1 MKPISSKKL
10 YETSW
15 VYRYPHSIID
25 RDRKIRMS
33 EYSPPLEDM
42 KFALKQV
49 VDVDSLSEFPD
60 FSEVG
65 LEALDSLLDEASRFF
80 NEVISPTNRTGDL
93 EGSSLNDDGTV
104 STPTGFQE
112 AYSQYVDAGWGAI
125 SFDPEYGGGGFPW
138 LVGIAV
144 TEMLT
149 AANMALSLNPMLTQG
164 SIHALTAHGD
174 EDQKLVWL
182 PKLITG
188 EWAGTMN
195 LTEPQAGSDVGA
207 LTTKAELQDDGSY
220 KIMGQKIYITW
231 GEHDLTENI
240 IHLVLARTPDAPP
253 GTKGISLFIVPK
265 FIVNED
271 GTLGEEN
278 DIKCLSIEHKLGIHA
293 SPTCVLQFGDNGG
306 ATGYIVGEENS
317 GMRYMFTMMNQARLA
332 VGLEGLAVADRAY
345 QQALDYALERMQGR
359 RADTPKGESVA
370 IIDHP
375 DVRRMLMTMKA
386 YIEAM
391 RCLIYLNAK
400 AIDIAHHHPNP
411 EERQRGNELTDLLT
425 PLSKS
430 WCTDLGNELT
440 SLGIQIH
447 GGMGFVEETGAAQHY
462 RDIRIAGI
470 YEGTNGI
477 QAIDLIGRK
486 LAMRKGDVIREL
498 LSEINETANELNEAN
513 LKQIGTPLEDAV
525 KSMQEATEWLIEKGG
540 ASSDDGLA
548 GATPYLRMFGTTV
561 GGWLLAKSAVQA
573 KKLIDAGDES
583 DFLNAKIETA
593 KFFSEQ
599 LLPQVSGLLPSAI
612 SGAHSLYAITPE
624 KLRR

>member
-1 MKPISSKKL
+1 
-10 YETSW
+10 
-15 VYRYPHSIID
+15 
-25 RDRKIRMS
+25 MS
-33 EYSPPLEDM
+33 EYTPPLEDM
-42 KFALKQV
+42 KFTLKEV
-49 VDVDSLSEFPD
+49 VDVQSLENLSPFAD
-60 FSEVG
+60 VG
-65 LEALDSLLDEASRFF
+65 LESLDDLLDEAGRFF
-80 NEVISPTNRTGDL
+80 SQVISPTNRVGDL
-93 EGSSLNDDGTV
+93 QGSSLNPDGSVT
-104 STPTGFQE
+104 TPEGFLE

-164 SIHALTAHGD
+164 SIHALSAHGD
-174 EDQKLVWL
+174 TDQKLKWL

-207 LTTKAELQDDGSY
+207 LTTKAELQEDGSY
-220 KIMGQKIYITW
+220 LITGQKIYITW
-231 GEHDLTENI
+231 GEHDLTDNI
-240 IHLVLARTPDAPP
+240 VHLVLARTPDAPI

-265 FIVNED
+265 YLVDDD
-271 GTLGEEN
+271 GNIGEAN
-278 DIKCLSIEHKLGIHA
+278 DVKCISLEHKLGIHA

-306 ATGYIVGEENS
+306 ARGYLVGDENS

-345 QQALDYALERMQGR
+345 QQAIEYALERQQGR
-359 RADTPKGESVA
+359 RPDTPKGESA
-370 IIDHP
+370 TIMEHP
-375 DVRRMLMTMKA
+375 DIRRMLMTMKA

-400 AIDIAHHHPNP
+400 AIDIAHNHPD
-411 EERQRGNELTDLLT
+411 ELERQRGEELTNLLT
-425 PLSKS
+425 PLSKG

-477 QAIDLIGRK
+477 QAIDLVGRK
-486 LAMRKGDVIREL
+486 LSMRNGEVVSEL
-498 LSEINETANELNEAN
+498 LGEIDSTVAELQENGLGEIGAPLQLANESLRTASHW
-513 LKQIGTPLEDAV
+513 LLENGGGSTDA
-525 KSMQEATEWLIEKGG
+525 
-540 ASSDDGLA
+540 GLA

-561 GGWLLAKSAVQA
+561 GGWLMAKAALSAKNLLAEDKDS
-573 KKLIDAGDES
+573 KE
-583 DFLNAKIETA
+583 FLEAKIETA
-593 KFFSEQ
+593 TFYAQ
-599 LLPQVSGLLPSAI
+599 QILPQVAGLLPSTTSGSDTLFAI
-612 SGAHSLYAITPE
+612 DSAV
-624 KLRR
+624 LRR

>member
-1 MKPISSKKL
+1 
-10 YETSW
+10 
-15 VYRYPHSIID
+15 
-25 RDRKIRMS
+25 MS
-33 EYSPPLEDM
+33 EYSPPLDDM
-42 KFALKQV
+42 KFTLKEV
-49 VDVDSLSEFPD
+49 VNVNSLSELPAFN
-60 FSEVG
+60 EVG

-93 EGSSLNDDGTV
+93 EGSLLNDDGSV
-104 STPTGFQE
+104 STPTGFRE
-112 AYSQYVDAGWGAI
+112 AYAQYVDAGWGAI

-164 SIHALTAHGD
+164 SIHALTAHGNQ
-174 EDQKLVWL
+174 EQKLAWL

-207 LTTKAELQDDGSY
+207 LTTKAELQDDGTY
-220 KIMGQKIYITW
+220 KITGQKIYITW

-240 IHLVLARTPDAPP
+240 VHLVLARTPDAPP

-265 FIVNED
+265 FIINDD
-271 GTLGEEN
+271 GSIGEEN

-359 RADTPKGESVA
+359 RADTPKGESVP

-391 RCLIYLNAK
+391 RCMIYLNAK
-400 AIDIAHHHPNP
+400 SIDIAHHHPD
-411 EERQRGNELTDLLT
+411 EDERTRGHELTDLLT

-477 QAIDLIGRK
+477 QAIDLVGRK
-486 LAMRKGDVIREL
+486 LSMRKGDVVREL
-498 LSEINETANELNEAN
+498 LLEINETASELHSAN
-513 LKQIGTPLEDAV
+513 LKGIARPLEDAV
-525 KSMQEATEWLIEKGG
+525 KDMQAATEWLIEKGG
-540 ASSDDGLA
+540 ASTDDGLA

-561 GGWLLAKSAVQA
+561 GGWLLAKSALQA
-573 KKLIDAGDES
+573 KKQIDEGNDSE
-583 DFLNAKIETA
+583 FLQAKIETA
-593 KFFSEQ
+593 AFYAEQ
-599 LLPQVSGLLPSAI
+599 LLPQVSGLLPATV
-612 SGAHSLYAITPE
+612 SGAQSLYAIKPE
-624 KLRR
+624 RLRG

>member
-1 MKPISSKKL
+1 
-10 YETSW
+10 
-15 VYRYPHSIID
+15 
-25 RDRKIRMS
+25 MS
-33 EYSPPLEDM
+33 EYSPPLDDM
-42 KFALKQV
+42 KFALKEV
-49 VDVDSLSEFPD
+49 VDVGSLSELPAFN
-60 FSEVG
+60 EVG

-93 EGSSLNDDGTV
+93 EGSVLKNDGSV
-104 STPTGFQE
+104 STPTGFRE
-112 AYSQYVDAGWGAI
+112 AYAQYVDAGWGAI

-138 LVGIAV
+138 LVGIAI

-164 SIHALTAHGD
+164 SIHALSAHGSQ
-174 EDQKLVWL
+174 EQKLAWL

-207 LTTKAELQDDGSY
+207 LTTKAEVQDDGTY
-220 KIMGQKIYITW
+220 KITGQKIYITW

-265 FIVNED
+265 FVVNDD
-271 GTLGEEN
+271 GSIGQEN

-359 RADTPKGESVA
+359 RADTPKGESVP

-391 RCLIYLNAK
+391 RCMIYLNAK
-400 AIDIAHHHPNP
+400 SIDIAHHHPDQD
-411 EERQRGNELTDLLT
+411 ERTRGSELTDLLT

-477 QAIDLIGRK
+477 QAIDLVGRK
-486 LAMRKGDVIREL
+486 LSMRKGDVVREL
-498 LSEINETANELNEAN
+498 LLEINETASELHSADLEG
-513 LKQIGTPLEDAV
+513 IGRPLEDAV
-525 KSMQEATEWLIEKGG
+525 QDMQAATEWLIENGG
-540 ASSDDGLA
+540 ASTDDGLA

-561 GGWLLAKSAVQA
+561 GGWLLAKSALQA
-573 KKLIDAGDES
+573 KKQIDEGNDSA
-583 DFLNAKIETA
+583 FLHAKIETA
-593 KFFSEQ
+593 TFFAEQ
-599 LLPQVSGLLPSAI
+599 LLPQVSGLLPAAV
-612 SGAHSLYAITPE
+612 SGAHSLYAIKPE
-624 KLRR
+624 RLRG

>member
-1 MKPISSKKL
+1 
-10 YETSW
+10 
-15 VYRYPHSIID
+15 
-25 RDRKIRMS
+25 MS
-33 EYSPPLEDM
+33 EYSPPLDDM
-42 KFALKQV
+42 KFALKEV
-49 VDVDSLSEFPD
+49 VNVNSLSELPAFN
-60 FSEVG
+60 EVG

-93 EGSSLNDDGTV
+93 EGSLLNDDGSV
-104 STPTGFQE
+104 STPSGFRE
-112 AYSQYVDAGWGAI
+112 AYAQYVDAGWGAI

-174 EDQKLVWL
+174 QEQKLAWL

-207 LTTKAELQDDGSY
+207 LTTKAELQDDGTY
-220 KIMGQKIYITW
+220 KITGQKIYITW

-240 IHLVLARTPDAPP
+240 VHLVLARTPDAPP

-265 FIVNED
+265 FIINDD
-271 GTLGEEN
+271 GSIGEEN

-293 SPTCVLQFGDNGG
+293 SPTCVLQFGDDGG

-359 RADTPKGESVA
+359 RADTPKGESVP

-391 RCLIYLNAK
+391 RCMIYLNAK
-400 AIDIAHHHPNP
+400 SIDIAHHHPD
-411 EERQRGNELTDLLT
+411 EDERTRGHELTDLLT

-477 QAIDLIGRK
+477 QAIDLVGRK
-486 LAMRKGDVIREL
+486 LSMRKGDVVREL
-498 LSEINETANELNEAN
+498 LLEINKTASELHSAN
-513 LKQIGTPLEDAV
+513 LKGIARPLEDAV
-525 KSMQEATEWLIEKGG
+525 KDMQAATEWLIEKGG
-540 ASSDDGLA
+540 ASTDDGLA

-561 GGWLLAKSAVQA
+561 GGWLLAKSALQA
-573 KKLIDAGDES
+573 KKQIDEGNDSE
-583 DFLNAKIETA
+583 FLQAKIETA
-593 KFFSEQ
+593 IFYAEQ
-599 LLPQVSGLLPSAI
+599 LLPQVSGLLPATV
-612 SGAHSLYAITPE
+612 SGAQSLYAIKPE
-624 KLRR
+624 RLRG

>member
-1 MKPISSKKL
+1 
-10 YETSW
+10 
-15 VYRYPHSIID
+15 
-25 RDRKIRMS
+25 MS
-33 EYSPPLEDM
+33 EYSPPLDDM
-42 KFALKQV
+42 KFALKEV
-49 VDVDSLSEFPD
+49 VNVNSLSELPAFN
-60 FSEVG
+60 EVG

-93 EGSSLNDDGTV
+93 EGSLLNDDGSV
-104 STPTGFQE
+104 STPSGFRE
-112 AYSQYVDAGWGAI
+112 AYAQYVDAGWGAI

-174 EDQKLVWL
+174 QEQKLAWL

-207 LTTKAELQDDGSY
+207 LTTKAELQDDGTY
-220 KIMGQKIYITW
+220 KITGQKIYITW

-240 IHLVLARTPDAPP
+240 VHLVLARTPDAPP

-265 FIVNED
+265 FIINDD
-271 GTLGEEN
+271 GSIGEEN

-359 RADTPKGESVA
+359 RADTPKGESVP

-391 RCLIYLNAK
+391 RCMIYLNAK
-400 AIDIAHHHPNP
+400 SIDIAHHHPD
-411 EERQRGNELTDLLT
+411 EDERTRGHELTDLLT

-477 QAIDLIGRK
+477 QAIDLVGRK
-486 LAMRKGDVIREL
+486 LSMRKGDVVREL
-498 LSEINETANELNEAN
+498 LLEINEIASELHSAD
-513 LKQIGTPLEDAV
+513 LKGIARPLEDAV
-525 KSMQEATEWLIEKGG
+525 KDMQAATEWLIEKGG
-540 ASSDDGLA
+540 ASTDDGLA

-561 GGWLLAKSAVQA
+561 GGWLLAKSALQA
-573 KKLIDAGDES
+573 KKQIDEGNDSE
-583 DFLNAKIETA
+583 FLQAKIETA
-593 KFFSEQ
+593 TFYAEQ
-599 LLPQVSGLLPSAI
+599 LLPQVSGLLPATV
-612 SGAHSLYAITPE
+612 SGAQSLYAIKPE
-624 KLRR
+624 RLRG

>member
-1 MKPISSKKL
+1 
-10 YETSW
+10 
-15 VYRYPHSIID
+15 
-25 RDRKIRMS
+25 MS
-33 EYSPPLEDM
+33 EYSPPLDDM
-42 KFALKQV
+42 KFTLKEV
-49 VDVDSLSEFPD
+49 VNVNSLSELPA

-93 EGSSLNDDGTV
+93 EGSLLNDDGSV
-104 STPTGFQE
+104 STPSGFRE
-112 AYSQYVDAGWGAI
+112 AYAQYVDAGWGAI

-174 EDQKLVWL
+174 QEQKLAWL

-207 LTTKAELQDDGSY
+207 LTTKAELQDDGTY
-220 KIMGQKIYITW
+220 KITGQKIYITW

-240 IHLVLARTPDAPP
+240 VHLVLARTPDAPP

-265 FIVNED
+265 FIINDD
-271 GTLGEEN
+271 GSIGEEN

-345 QQALDYALERMQGR
+345 QQALDYASERMQGR
-359 RADTPKGESVA
+359 RADTPKGESVP

-391 RCLIYLNAK
+391 RCMIYLNAK
-400 AIDIAHHHPNP
+400 SIDIAHHHPD
-411 EERQRGNELTDLLT
+411 EDERTRGHELTDLLT

-477 QAIDLIGRK
+477 QAIDLVGRK
-486 LAMRKGDVIREL
+486 LSMRKGDVVREL
-498 LSEINETANELNEAN
+498 LLEINETASELHSAN
-513 LKQIGTPLEDAV
+513 LKGIARPLEDAV
-525 KSMQEATEWLIEKGG
+525 KDMQAATEWLIEKGG
-540 ASSDDGLA
+540 ASTDDGLA

-561 GGWLLAKSAVQA
+561 GGWLLAKSALQA
-573 KKLIDAGDES
+573 KKQIDEGNDSE
-583 DFLNAKIETA
+583 FLQAKIETA
-593 KFFSEQ
+593 AFYAEQ
-599 LLPQVSGLLPSAI
+599 LLPQVSGLLPATV
-612 SGAHSLYAITPE
+612 SGAQSLYAIKPE
-624 KLRR
+624 RLRG

>member
-1 MKPISSKKL
+1 
-10 YETSW
+10 
-15 VYRYPHSIID
+15 
-25 RDRKIRMS
+25 MS
-33 EYSPPLEDM
+33 EYSPPLDDM
-42 KFALKQV
+42 KFALKEV
-49 VDVDSLSEFPD
+49 VDVESLSELPAFN
-60 FSEVG
+60 EVG

-93 EGSSLNDDGTV
+93 EGSVLKNDGSV
-104 STPTGFQE
+104 STPTGFRE
-112 AYSQYVDAGWGAI
+112 AYAQYVDAGWGAI

-138 LVGIAV
+138 LVGIAI

-164 SIHALTAHGD
+164 SIHALSAHGSQ
-174 EDQKLVWL
+174 EQKLAWL

-207 LTTKAELQDDGSY
+207 LTTKAEVQDDGTY
-220 KIMGQKIYITW
+220 KITGQKIYITW

-265 FIVNED
+265 FVVNDD
-271 GTLGEEN
+271 GSIGQEN
-278 DIKCLSIEHKLGIHA
+278 DIKCLSIEHTLGIHA

-359 RADTPKGESVA
+359 RADTPKGESVP
-370 IIDHP
+370 IIDNP

-391 RCLIYLNAK
+391 RCMIYLNAK
-400 AIDIAHHHPNP
+400 SIDIAHHHPDQD
-411 EERQRGNELTDLLT
+411 ERTRGSELTNLLT

-477 QAIDLIGRK
+477 QAIDLVGRK
-486 LAMRKGDVIREL
+486 LSMRKGDVVREL
-498 LSEINETANELNEAN
+498 LLEINETASELHSADLEG
-513 LKQIGTPLEDAV
+513 IGRPLEDAV
-525 KSMQEATEWLIEKGG
+525 QDMQAATEWLIENGG
-540 ASSDDGLA
+540 ASTDDGLA

-561 GGWLLAKSAVQA
+561 GGWLLAKSALQA
-573 KKLIDAGDES
+573 KKQIDEGNES
-583 DFLNAKIETA
+583 EFLHAKLATA
-593 KFFSEQ
+593 TFFAEQ
-599 LLPQVSGLLPSAI
+599 LLPQVSGLLPAAV
-612 SGAHSLYAITPE
+612 SGAHSLYAIKPE
-624 KLRR
+624 RLRG

>member
-1 MKPISSKKL
+1 
-10 YETSW
+10 
-15 VYRYPHSIID
+15 
-25 RDRKIRMS
+25 
-33 EYSPPLEDM
+33 M
-42 KFALKQV
+42 KFTLKEV
-49 VDVDSLSEFPD
+49 VNVNSLSELPA

-93 EGSSLNDDGTV
+93 EGSLLNDDGSV
-104 STPTGFQE
+104 STPTGFRE
-112 AYSQYVDAGWGAI
+112 AYAQYVDAGWGAI

-164 SIHALTAHGD
+164 SIHALTAHGNQ
-174 EDQKLVWL
+174 EQKLAWL

-207 LTTKAELQDDGSY
+207 LTTKAELQDDGTY
-220 KIMGQKIYITW
+220 KITGQKIYITW

-240 IHLVLARTPDAPP
+240 VHLVLAKTPDAPP

-265 FIVNED
+265 FIINDD
-271 GTLGEEN
+271 GSIGEEN

-293 SPTCVLQFGDNGG
+293 SPTCVLQFGDDGG

-359 RADTPKGESVA
+359 RADTPKGESVP

-391 RCLIYLNAK
+391 RCMIYLNAK
-400 AIDIAHHHPNP
+400 SIDIAHHHPD
-411 EERQRGNELTDLLT
+411 EDERTRGHELTDLLT

-477 QAIDLIGRK
+477 QAIDLVGRK
-486 LAMRKGDVIREL
+486 LSMRKGDVVREL
-498 LSEINETANELNEAN
+498 LLEINKTASELHTAN
-513 LKQIGTPLEDAV
+513 LKGIARPLEDAV
-525 KSMQEATEWLIEKGG
+525 KDMQAATEWLIEKGG
-540 ASSDDGLA
+540 ASTDDGLA

-561 GGWLLAKSAVQA
+561 GGWLLAKSALQA
-573 KKLIDAGDES
+573 KKQIDEGNDSE
-583 DFLNAKIETA
+583 FLQAKIETA
-593 KFFSEQ
+593 AFYAEQ
-599 LLPQVSGLLPSAI
+599 LLPQVSGLLPATV
-612 SGAHSLYAITPE
+612 SGAESLYAIKPE
-624 KLRR
+624 RLRG

>member
-1 MKPISSKKL
+1 
-10 YETSW
+10 
-15 VYRYPHSIID
+15 
-25 RDRKIRMS
+25 MS
-33 EYSPPLEDM
+33 EYTPPLEDM
-42 KFALKQV
+42 KFTLKEV
-49 VDVDSLSEFPD
+49 VDVQSLENLSPFAD
-60 FSEVG
+60 VG
-65 LEALDSLLDEASRFF
+65 LESLDDLLDEAGRFF
-80 NEVISPTNRTGDL
+80 SQVISPTNRVGDL
-93 EGSSLNDDGTV
+93 QGSSLNPDGSVT
-104 STPTGFQE
+104 TPEGFLE

-164 SIHALTAHGD
+164 SIHALSAHGD
-174 EDQKLVWL
+174 TDQKLKWL

-207 LTTKAELQDDGSY
+207 LTTKAELQEDGSY
-220 KIMGQKIYITW
+220 LITGQKIYITW
-231 GEHDLTENI
+231 GEHDLTDNI
-240 IHLVLARTPDAPP
+240 VHLVLARTPDAPI

-265 FIVNED
+265 YLVDDD
-271 GTLGEEN
+271 GNIGEAN
-278 DIKCLSIEHKLGIHA
+278 DVKCISLEHKLGIHA

-306 ATGYIVGEENS
+306 ARGYLVGDENS

-332 VGLEGLAVADRAY
+332 VGLEGLSVADRAY
-345 QQALDYALERMQGR
+345 QQAIEYALERRQGR
-359 RADTPKGESVA
+359 RPDTPKGESA
-370 IIDHP
+370 TIMEHP
-375 DVRRMLMTMKA
+375 DIRRMLMTMKA

-400 AIDIAHHHPNP
+400 AIDIAHNHPD
-411 EERQRGNELTDLLT
+411 ELERQRGEELTNLLT
-425 PLSKS
+425 PLSKG

-477 QAIDLIGRK
+477 QAIDLVGRK
-486 LAMRKGDVIREL
+486 LSMRNGEVVSEL
-498 LSEINETANELNEAN
+498 LGEIDRTVAELQENGLGEIGAPLQLANESLRTASHW
-513 LKQIGTPLEDAV
+513 LLENGGGSTDA
-525 KSMQEATEWLIEKGG
+525 
-540 ASSDDGLA
+540 GLA

-561 GGWLLAKSAVQA
+561 GGWLMAKAALSAKNLLAEDKDS
-573 KKLIDAGDES
+573 KE
-583 DFLNAKIETA
+583 FLEAKIETA
-593 KFFSEQ
+593 TFYAQ
-599 LLPQVSGLLPSAI
+599 QILPQVAGLLPSTTSGSDTLFAI
-612 SGAHSLYAITPE
+612 DSAV
-624 KLRR
+624 LRR

>member
-1 MKPISSKKL
+1 
-10 YETSW
+10 
-15 VYRYPHSIID
+15 
-25 RDRKIRMS
+25 MS
-33 EYSPPLEDM
+33 EYTPPLEDM
-42 KFALKQV
+42 KFTLKEV
-49 VDVDSLSEFPD
+49 VDVQSLENLSPFAD
-60 FSEVG
+60 VG
-65 LEALDSLLDEASRFF
+65 LESLDDLLDEAGRFF
-80 NEVISPTNRTGDL
+80 SQVISPTNRVGDL
-93 EGSSLNDDGTV
+93 QGSSLNPDGSVT
-104 STPTGFQE
+104 TPEGFLE

-164 SIHALTAHGD
+164 SIHALSAHGD
-174 EDQKLVWL
+174 ADQKLKWL

-207 LTTKAELQDDGSY
+207 LTTKAELQEDDSY
-220 KIMGQKIYITW
+220 LITGQKIYITW
-231 GEHDLTENI
+231 GEHDLTDNI
-240 IHLVLARTPDAPP
+240 VHLVLARTPDAPI

-265 FIVNED
+265 YLVDDD
-271 GTLGEEN
+271 GNIGEAN
-278 DIKCLSIEHKLGIHA
+278 DVKCISLEHKLGIHA

-306 ATGYIVGEENS
+306 ARGYLVGDENS

-345 QQALDYALERMQGR
+345 QQAIEYALERRQGR
-359 RADTPKGESVA
+359 RPDTPKGESA
-370 IIDHP
+370 MIMEHP
-375 DVRRMLMTMKA
+375 DIRRMLMTMKA

-400 AIDIAHHHPNP
+400 VIDIAHNHPD
-411 EERQRGNELTDLLT
+411 ELERQRGEELTNLLT
-425 PLSKS
+425 PLSKG

-477 QAIDLIGRK
+477 QAIDLVGRK
-486 LAMRKGDVIREL
+486 LSMRNGEVVSEL
-498 LSEINETANELNEAN
+498 LGEIDSTVAELQENGLGEIGAPLQLANESLRTASHW
-513 LKQIGTPLEDAV
+513 LLENGGGSTDA
-525 KSMQEATEWLIEKGG
+525 
-540 ASSDDGLA
+540 GLA

-561 GGWLLAKSAVQA
+561 GGWLMAKAALSAKNLLAEDKDS
-573 KKLIDAGDES
+573 KE
-583 DFLNAKIETA
+583 FLEAKIETA
-593 KFFSEQ
+593 TFYAQ
-599 LLPQVSGLLPSAI
+599 QILPQVAGLLPSTTSGSDTLFAI
-612 SGAHSLYAITPE
+612 DSAV
-624 KLRR
+624 LRR

>member
-1 MKPISSKKL
+1 
-10 YETSW
+10 
-15 VYRYPHSIID
+15 
-25 RDRKIRMS
+25 MS
-33 EYSPPLEDM
+33 EYSPPLDDM
-42 KFALKQV
+42 KFALKEV
-49 VDVDSLSEFPD
+49 VGVGSLSELPVFN
-60 FSEVG
+60 EVG

-93 EGSSLNDDGTV
+93 EGSLLNDDGSV
-104 STPTGFQE
+104 STPTGFRE
-112 AYSQYVDAGWGAI
+112 AYAQYVDAGWGAI

-138 LVGIAV
+138 LVGIAI

-164 SIHALTAHGD
+164 SIHALTAHGSQ
-174 EDQKLVWL
+174 EQKLAWL

-207 LTTKAELQDDGSY
+207 LTTKAEAQEDGTY
-220 KIMGQKIYITW
+220 KITGQKIYITW

-253 GTKGISLFIVPK
+253 GTRGISLFIVPK
-265 FIVNED
+265 FVVNDD
-271 GTLGEEN
+271 GSIGQEN

-359 RADTPKGESVA
+359 RADTPKGESVP

-391 RCLIYLNAK
+391 RCMIYLNAK
-400 AIDIAHHHPNP
+400 SIDIAHHHPDQD
-411 EERQRGNELTDLLT
+411 ERTRGNELTDLLT

-477 QAIDLIGRK
+477 QAIDLVGRK
-486 LAMRKGDVIREL
+486 LSMRKGDVVREL
-498 LSEINETANELNEAN
+498 LLEINETASELHSAN
-513 LKQIGTPLEDAV
+513 LEGIGRPLEDAV
-525 KSMQEATEWLIEKGG
+525 QDMQAATEWLIEKGG

-561 GGWLLAKSAVQA
+561 GGWLLAKSALQA
-573 KKLIDAGDES
+573 RKQINEGNDSE
-583 DFLNAKIETA
+583 FLQAKIETA
-593 KFFSEQ
+593 TFFAEQ
-599 LLPQVSGLLPSAI
+599 LLPQVSGLLPAAV

-624 KLRR
+624 RLRD

>member
-1 MKPISSKKL
+1 
-10 YETSW
+10 
-15 VYRYPHSIID
+15 
-25 RDRKIRMS
+25 MS
-33 EYSPPLEDM
+33 EYSPPLDDM
-42 KFALKQV
+42 KFALKEV
-49 VDVDSLSEFPD
+49 VDVNSLSELPAFN
-60 FSEVG
+60 EVG

-93 EGSSLNDDGTV
+93 EGSSLNNDGSV
-104 STPTGFQE
+104 STPSGFRE
-112 AYSQYVDAGWGAI
+112 AYAQYVDAGWGAI

-164 SIHALTAHGD
+164 SIHALTAHGNQ
-174 EDQKLVWL
+174 EQKLAWL

-207 LTTKAELQDDGSY
+207 LTTKAELQNDGTY
-220 KIMGQKIYITW
+220 KITGQKIYITW

-240 IHLVLARTPDAPP
+240 VHLVLARTPDAPP

-265 FIVNED
+265 FIINDD
-271 GTLGEEN
+271 GSIGEEN

-345 QQALDYALERMQGR
+345 QQALDYASERMQGR
-359 RADTPKGESVA
+359 RADTPKGESVP

-391 RCLIYLNAK
+391 RCMIYLNAK
-400 AIDIAHHHPNP
+400 SIDIAHHHPD
-411 EERQRGNELTDLLT
+411 EDERTRGHELTDLLT

-477 QAIDLIGRK
+477 QAIDLVGRK
-486 LAMRKGDVIREL
+486 LSMRKGDVVREL
-498 LSEINETANELNEAN
+498 LLEINETASELHSAN
-513 LKQIGTPLEDAV
+513 LKGIARPLEDAV
-525 KSMQEATEWLIEKGG
+525 KDMQAATEWLIEKGG
-540 ASSDDGLA
+540 ASTDDGLA

-561 GGWLLAKSAVQA
+561 GGWLLAKSALQA
-573 KKLIDAGDES
+573 KKQIDEGNDSE
-583 DFLNAKIETA
+583 FLQAKIETA
-593 KFFSEQ
+593 IFYAEQ
-599 LLPQVSGLLPSAI
+599 LLPQVSGLLPATV
-612 SGAHSLYAITPE
+612 SGAQSLYAIKPE
-624 KLRR
+624 RLRG

>member
-1 MKPISSKKL
+1 
-10 YETSW
+10 
-15 VYRYPHSIID
+15 
-25 RDRKIRMS
+25 MS
-33 EYSPPLEDM
+33 EYSPPLDDM
-42 KFALKQV
+42 KFTLKEV
-49 VDVDSLSEFPD
+49 VNVNSLSELPA

-93 EGSSLNDDGTV
+93 EGSLLNDDGSV
-104 STPTGFQE
+104 STPSGFRE
-112 AYSQYVDAGWGAI
+112 AYAQYVDAGWGAI

-164 SIHALTAHGD
+164 SIHALTAHGNQ
-174 EDQKLVWL
+174 EQKLAWL

-207 LTTKAELQDDGSY
+207 LTTKAELQDDGTY
-220 KIMGQKIYITW
+220 KITGQKIYITW

-240 IHLVLARTPDAPP
+240 VHLVLAKTPDAPP

-265 FIVNED
+265 FIINDD
-271 GTLGEEN
+271 GSIGEEN

-293 SPTCVLQFGDNGG
+293 SPTCVLQFGDDGG

-359 RADTPKGESVA
+359 RADTPKGESVP

-391 RCLIYLNAK
+391 RCMIYLNAK
-400 AIDIAHHHPNP
+400 SIDIAHHHPD
-411 EERQRGNELTDLLT
+411 EDERTRGHELTDLLT

-477 QAIDLIGRK
+477 QAIDLVGRK
-486 LAMRKGDVIREL
+486 LSMRKGDVVREL
-498 LSEINETANELNEAN
+498 LLEINKTASELHSAN
-513 LKQIGTPLEDAV
+513 LKGIARPLEDAV
-525 KSMQEATEWLIEKGG
+525 KDMQAATEWLIEKGG
-540 ASSDDGLA
+540 ASTDDGLA

-561 GGWLLAKSAVQA
+561 GGWLLAKSALQA
-573 KKLIDAGDES
+573 KKQIDEGNDSE
-583 DFLNAKIETA
+583 FLQAKIETA
-593 KFFSEQ
+593 AFYAEQ
-599 LLPQVSGLLPSAI
+599 LLPQVSGLLPATV
-612 SGAHSLYAITPE
+612 SGAESLYAIKPE
-624 KLRR
+624 RLRG

>member
-1 MKPISSKKL
+1 R
-10 YETSW
+10 EF
-15 VYRYPHSIID
+15 
-25 RDRKIRMS
+25 MS
-33 EYSPPLEDM
+33 EYTPPLEDM
-42 KFALKQV
+42 KFTLKEV
-49 VDVDSLSEFPD
+49 VDVQSLENLSPFAD
-60 FSEVG
+60 VG
-65 LEALDSLLDEASRFF
+65 LESLDDLLDEAGRFF
-80 NEVISPTNRTGDL
+80 SQVISPTNRVGDL
-93 EGSSLNDDGTV
+93 QGSSLNPDGSVT
-104 STPTGFQE
+104 TPEGFLE

-164 SIHALTAHGD
+164 SIHALSAHGD
-174 EDQKLVWL
+174 TDQKLKWL

-207 LTTKAELQDDGSY
+207 LTTKAELQEDGSY
-220 KIMGQKIYITW
+220 LITGQKIYITW
-231 GEHDLTENI
+231 GEHDLTDNI
-240 IHLVLARTPDAPP
+240 VHLVLARTPDAPI

-265 FIVNED
+265 YLVDDD
-271 GTLGEEN
+271 GNIGEAN
-278 DIKCLSIEHKLGIHA
+278 DVKCISLEHKLGIHA

-306 ATGYIVGEENS
+306 ARGYLVGDENS

-345 QQALDYALERMQGR
+345 QQAIEYALERQQGR
-359 RADTPKGESVA
+359 RPDTPKGESA
-370 IIDHP
+370 TIMEHP
-375 DVRRMLMTMKA
+375 DIRRMLMTMKA

-400 AIDIAHHHPNP
+400 AIDIAHNHPD
-411 EERQRGNELTDLLT
+411 ELERQRGEELTNLLT
-425 PLSKS
+425 PLSKG

-477 QAIDLIGRK
+477 QAIDLVGRK
-486 LAMRKGDVIREL
+486 LSMRNGEVVSEL
-498 LSEINETANELNEAN
+498 LGEIDSTVAELQENGLGEIGAPLQLANESLRTASHW
-513 LKQIGTPLEDAV
+513 LLENGGGSTDA
-525 KSMQEATEWLIEKGG
+525 
-540 ASSDDGLA
+540 GLA

-561 GGWLLAKSAVQA
+561 GGWLMAKAALSAKNLLAEDKDS
-573 KKLIDAGDES
+573 KE
-583 DFLNAKIETA
+583 FLEAKIETA
-593 KFFSEQ
+593 TFYAQ
-599 LLPQVSGLLPSAI
+599 QILPQVAGLLPSTTSGSDTLFAI
-612 SGAHSLYAITPE
+612 DSAV
-624 KLRR
+624 LRR

>member
-1 MKPISSKKL
+1 
-10 YETSW
+10 
-15 VYRYPHSIID
+15 
-25 RDRKIRMS
+25 MS
-33 EYSPPLEDM
+33 EYSPPLDDM
-42 KFALKQV
+42 KFTLKEV
-49 VDVDSLSEFPD
+49 VNVNSLSELPAFN
-60 FSEVG
+60 EVG

-93 EGSSLNDDGTV
+93 EGSLLNDDGSV
-104 STPTGFQE
+104 STPSGFRE
-112 AYSQYVDAGWGAI
+112 AYAQYVDAGWGAI

-164 SIHALTAHGD
+164 SIHALTAHGNQ
-174 EDQKLVWL
+174 EQKLAWL

-207 LTTKAELQDDGSY
+207 LTTKAELQDDGTY
-220 KIMGQKIYITW
+220 KITGQKIYITW

-240 IHLVLARTPDAPP
+240 VHLVLAKTPDAPP

-265 FIVNED
+265 FIINDD
-271 GTLGEEN
+271 GSIGEEN

-293 SPTCVLQFGDNGG
+293 SPTCVLQFGDDGG

-359 RADTPKGESVA
+359 RADTPRGESVP

-391 RCLIYLNAK
+391 RCMIYLNAK
-400 AIDIAHHHPNP
+400 SIDIAHHHPN
-411 EERQRGNELTDLLT
+411 EDERTRGHELTDLLT

-477 QAIDLIGRK
+477 QAIDLVGRK
-486 LAMRKGDVIREL
+486 LSMRKGDVVREL
-498 LSEINETANELNEAN
+498 LLEINKTASELHSAN
-513 LKQIGTPLEDAV
+513 LKGIARPLEDAV
-525 KSMQEATEWLIEKGG
+525 KDMQAATEWLIEKGG
-540 ASSDDGLA
+540 ASTDDGLA

-561 GGWLLAKSAVQA
+561 GGWLLAKSALQA
-573 KKLIDAGDES
+573 KKQIDEG
-583 DFLNAKIETA
+583 N
-593 KFFSEQ
+593 EQ
-599 LLPQVSGLLPSAI
+599 LLPQVSGLLPATV
-612 SGAHSLYAITPE
+612 SGAQSLYAIKPE
-624 KLRR
+624 RLRG

>member
-1 MKPISSKKL
+1 
-10 YETSW
+10 
-15 VYRYPHSIID
+15 
-25 RDRKIRMS
+25 MS
-33 EYSPPLEDM
+33 EYSPPLDDM
-42 KFALKQV
+42 KFALKEV
-49 VDVDSLSEFPD
+49 VDVESLSELPAFN
-60 FSEVG
+60 EVG

-93 EGSSLNDDGTV
+93 EGSVLKNDGSV
-104 STPTGFQE
+104 STPTGFRE
-112 AYSQYVDAGWGAI
+112 AYAQYVDAGWGAI

-138 LVGIAV
+138 LVGIAI

-164 SIHALTAHGD
+164 SIHALSAHGSQ
-174 EDQKLVWL
+174 EQKLAWL

-207 LTTKAELQDDGSY
+207 LTTKAEVQDDGTY
-220 KIMGQKIYITW
+220 KITGQKIYITW

-265 FIVNED
+265 FVVNDD
-271 GTLGEEN
+271 GSIGQEN

-359 RADTPKGESVA
+359 RADTPKGESVP

-391 RCLIYLNAK
+391 RCMIYLNAK
-400 AIDIAHHHPNP
+400 SIDIAHHHPDQD
-411 EERQRGNELTDLLT
+411 ERTRGSELTDLLT

-477 QAIDLIGRK
+477 QAIDLVGRK
-486 LAMRKGDVIREL
+486 LSMRKGDVVREL
-498 LSEINETANELNEAN
+498 LLEINETASELHSADLEG
-513 LKQIGTPLEDAV
+513 IGRPLEDAV
-525 KSMQEATEWLIEKGG
+525 QDMQAATEWLIENGG
-540 ASSDDGLA
+540 ASTDDGLA

-561 GGWLLAKSAVQA
+561 GGWLLAKSALQA
-573 KKLIDAGDES
+573 KKQIDEGNDSA
-583 DFLNAKIETA
+583 FLHAKIETA
-593 KFFSEQ
+593 TFFAEQ
-599 LLPQVSGLLPSAI
+599 LLPQVSGLLPAAV
-612 SGAHSLYAITPE
+612 SGAHSLYAIKPE
-624 KLRR
+624 RLRG

>member
-1 MKPISSKKL
+1 
-10 YETSW
+10 
-15 VYRYPHSIID
+15 
-25 RDRKIRMS
+25 MS
-33 EYSPPLEDM
+33 EYSPPLDDM
-42 KFALKQV
+42 KFALREV
-49 VDVDSLSEFPD
+49 VDVESLSELPAFN
-60 FSEVG
+60 EVG

-93 EGSSLNDDGTV
+93 EGSVLKNDGSV
-104 STPTGFQE
+104 STPTGFRE
-112 AYSQYVDAGWGAI
+112 AYAQYVDAGWGAI

-138 LVGIAV
+138 LVGIAI

-164 SIHALTAHGD
+164 SIHALSAHGSQ
-174 EDQKLVWL
+174 EQKLAWL

-207 LTTKAELQDDGSY
+207 LTTKAEVQDDGTY
-220 KIMGQKIYITW
+220 KITGQKIYITW

-265 FIVNED
+265 FVVNDD
-271 GTLGEEN
+271 GSIGQEN

-359 RADTPKGESVA
+359 RADTPKGESVP

-391 RCLIYLNAK
+391 RCMIYLNAK
-400 AIDIAHHHPNP
+400 SIDIAHHHPDQD
-411 EERQRGNELTDLLT
+411 ERTRGSELTDLLT

-477 QAIDLIGRK
+477 QAIDLVGRK
-486 LAMRKGDVIREL
+486 LSMRKGDVVREL
-498 LSEINETANELNEAN
+498 LLEINETASELHSADLE
-513 LKQIGTPLEDAV
+513 GFGRPLEDAV
-525 KSMQEATEWLIEKGG
+525 QDMQAATEWLIENGG
-540 ASSDDGLA
+540 ASTDDGLA

-561 GGWLLAKSAVQA
+561 GGWLLAKSALQA
-573 KKLIDAGDES
+573 KKQVDEGNDS
-583 DFLNAKIETA
+583 AFLHAKIETA
-593 KFFSEQ
+593 TFFAEQ
-599 LLPQVSGLLPSAI
+599 LLPQVSGLLPAAV
-612 SGAHSLYAITPE
+612 SGAHSLYAIKPE
-624 KLRR
+624 RLRG

>member
-1 MKPISSKKL
+1 
-10 YETSW
+10 
-15 VYRYPHSIID
+15 
-25 RDRKIRMS
+25 MS
-33 EYSPPLEDM
+33 EYSPPLDDM
-42 KFALKQV
+42 KFALKEV
-49 VDVDSLSEFPD
+49 VDVESLSELPAFN
-60 FSEVG
+60 EVG

-93 EGSSLNDDGTV
+93 EGSVLKNDGSV
-104 STPTGFQE
+104 STPTGFRE
-112 AYSQYVDAGWGAI
+112 AYAQYVDAGWGAI

-138 LVGIAV
+138 LVGIAI

-164 SIHALTAHGD
+164 SIHALSAHGSQ
-174 EDQKLVWL
+174 EQKLAWL

-207 LTTKAELQDDGSY
+207 LTTKAEVQDDGTY
-220 KIMGQKIYITW
+220 KITGQKIYITW

-265 FIVNED
+265 FVVNDD
-271 GTLGEEN
+271 GSIGQEN

-359 RADTPKGESVA
+359 RADTPKGESVP

-391 RCLIYLNAK
+391 RCMIYLNAK
-400 AIDIAHHHPNP
+400 SIDIAHHHPDQD
-411 EERQRGNELTDLLT
+411 ERTRGSELTDLLT

-477 QAIDLIGRK
+477 QAIDLVGRK
-486 LAMRKGDVIREL
+486 LSMRKGDVVREL
-498 LSEINETANELNEAN
+498 LLEINETASELHSADLEG
-513 LKQIGTPLEDAV
+513 IGRPLEDAV
-525 KSMQEATEWLIEKGG
+525 QDMQAATEWLIENGG

-561 GGWLLAKSAVQA
+561 GGWLLAKSALQA
-573 KKLIDAGDES
+573 KKQIDEGNDSA
-583 DFLNAKIETA
+583 FLHAKIETA
-593 KFFSEQ
+593 TFFAEQ
-599 LLPQVSGLLPSAI
+599 LLPQVSGLLPAAV
-612 SGAHSLYAITPE
+612 SGAHSLYAIKPE
-624 KLRR
+624 RLRG